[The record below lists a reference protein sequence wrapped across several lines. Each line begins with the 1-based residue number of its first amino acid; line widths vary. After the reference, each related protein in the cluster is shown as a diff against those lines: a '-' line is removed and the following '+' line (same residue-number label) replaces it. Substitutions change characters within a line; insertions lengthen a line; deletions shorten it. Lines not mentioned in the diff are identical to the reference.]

1 MTKKSG
7 RTKTPQ
13 ERPKLLRESFS
24 LNNSIFKWTFENCLW
39 EHKGWEDCKNLRQFS
54 ENILSKLQNLESQ
67 KWQEI
72 LDSSGGKAEGHG
84 NNNHFITGDKLPKE
98 EKTIF
103 IRLGYMARY
112 EKVFSLRLSA
122 RERLIGFVDLNVFN
136 ILWYDAKH
144 KFF

>member
-1 MTKKSG
+1 MKKKVS
-7 RTKTPQ
+7 RSQMPS

-24 LNNSIFKWTFENCLW
+24 LNNSIFKWTFSNCQW
-39 EHKGWEDCKNLRQFS
+39 EHNGWKDCTDLKFFA
-54 ENILSKLQNLESQ
+54 EHILSKLQNFETQ
-67 KWQEI
+67 TWQEI

-84 NNNHFITGDKLPKE
+84 NNNHFIMGDKLPRD
-98 EKTIF
+98 EKMIF
-103 IRLGYMARY
+103 IKFGYMEKY

-122 RERLIGFVDLNVFN
+122 KERLIGFVDLNIFN